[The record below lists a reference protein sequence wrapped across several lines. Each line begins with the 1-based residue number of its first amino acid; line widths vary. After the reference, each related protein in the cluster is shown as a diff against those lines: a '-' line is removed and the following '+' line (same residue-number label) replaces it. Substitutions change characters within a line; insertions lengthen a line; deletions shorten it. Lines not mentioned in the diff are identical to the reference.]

1 MKLGGV
7 LIGAASAT
15 FNPLNWVEDVGKRV
29 EKLIENL
36 EHDNFDDIIAK
47 VNSADL
53 SWKAG
58 VNFNSN
64 YAPQHVAGLCG
75 TIMGDDRLPVNH
87 LLNDADLKLPANFD
101 SREAWQDCPSISEVR
116 DQGSCGSCWAF
127 GASEAISDRTCI
139 HSNAAFTAD
148 LSSEDLL
155 SCCGYVCGNGCNGGF
170 PQAAWEYWV
179 QNGLVSGGLFHGT
192 GCQPYAIEPCEH
204 HTEGDR
210 PSCTGE
216 EGTTPKCS
224 HKCVDG
230 YTGSFAQDKHF
241 GSVAYRIPANEKAIM
256 NEIYKNGP
264 VEGAFIVYEDFP
276 TYKSGVYSHHTGE
289 ALGGHAIRVLGW
301 GEENGEKY
309 WLCGNSWNTD
319 WGNNGFFKIKR
330 GVNECGIESEMVGGI
345 PASESLWN
353 PMLL

>member
-1 MKLGGV
+1 V
-7 LIGAASAT
+7 LVLS
-15 FNPLNWVEDVGKRV
+15 
-29 EKLIENL
+29 
-36 EHDNFDDIIAK
+36 K
-47 VNSADL
+47 V
-53 SWKAG
+53 AG
-58 VNFNSN
+58 VSVDALVRAFR
-64 YAPQHVAGLCG
+64 CG
-75 TIMGDDRLPVNH
+75 TFLAGARGPI
-87 LLNDADLKLPANFD
+87 
-101 SREAWQDCPSISEVR
+101 
-116 DQGSCGSCWAF
+116 AF
-127 GASEAISDRTCI
+127 GVVLARLDRVRL
-139 HSNAAFTAD
+139 AACSVKESARD
-148 LSSEDLL
+148 ESVLHP
-155 SCCGYVCGNGCNGGF
+155 VF
-170 PQAAWEYWV
+170 P
-179 QNGLVSGGLFHGT
+179 S
-192 GCQPYAIEPCEH
+192 
-204 HTEGDR
+204 
-210 PSCTGE
+210 TGE

-230 YTGSFAQDKHF
+230 YTGNFAQDKHF